1 MIVLWVEELGS
12 KCKRVHLS
20 DSFLKLRAYELC
32 WGLFCCSMGSGNSV
46 VGGCWALFLFIAL
59 SSCWMGHTIYFA
71 DGETSRS
78 RFGVFKL
85 K

>member
-1 MIVLWVEELGS
+1 MSYDGVYYGVPVLWEVGIL
-12 KCKRVHLS
+12 
-20 DSFLKLRAYELC
+20 
-32 WGLFCCSMGSGNSV
+32 
-46 VGGCWALFLFIAL
+46 GGCWALFFFIAL

-78 RFGVFKL
+78 RFGVFEL